1 MSNPQNPDDP
11 ASLSLKPGRAGSGSK
26 PDFGNVRSGARS
38 TEPEV
43 AADPRPDFSNVQSS
57 ARSTE
62 QGVGATE
69 YTVRKGDTL
78 SHIAQAHYGR
88 ASQWRLIF
96 DANRD
101 LLDDPDRIQP
111 GQVLKIPPGE
121 AREDDR
127 TTTSPHGD
135 KR

>member
-1 MSNPQNPDDP
+1 MTRPQNPNDP
-11 ASLSLKPGRAGSGSK
+11 GSLSLKPGKASAGGDT
-26 PDFGNVRSGARS
+26 PDFSNVRSGVSS
-38 TEPEV
+38 TEAP
-43 AADPRPDFSNVQSS
+43 ATKDRPDFSNVQSS
-57 ARSTE
+57 VASTE
-62 QGVGATE
+62 ASPGDSR

-88 ASQWRLIF
+88 ASEWPRIF
-96 DANRD
+96 EANRD

-111 GQVLKIPPGE
+111 GQVLTIPAA